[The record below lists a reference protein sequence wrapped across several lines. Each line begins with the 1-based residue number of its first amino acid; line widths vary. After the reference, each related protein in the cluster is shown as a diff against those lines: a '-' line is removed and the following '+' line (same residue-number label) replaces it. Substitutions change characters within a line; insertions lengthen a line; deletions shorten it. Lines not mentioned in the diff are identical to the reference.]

1 MYCHLFTINDTY
13 EHYVIKRWNINDTNL
28 SGIKNKLKAWLQLTT
43 FLKEKQKKKKKS
55 KTEPH
60 AMADTRVFKVV
71 GLPSQFSW
79 LSFTCFRFLSW
90 KKKTYQLLKC
100 L

>member
-43 FLKEKQKKKKKS
+43 FLKEKQKKKKK
-55 KTEPH
+55 E
-60 AMADTRVFKVV
+60 
-71 GLPSQFSW
+71 
-79 LSFTCFRFLSW
+79 
-90 KKKTYQLLKC
+90 
-100 L
+100 

>member
-1 MYCHLFTINDTY
+1 MI
-13 EHYVIKRWNINDTNL
+13 
-28 SGIKNKLKAWLQLTT
+28 TT
-43 FLKEKQKKKKKS
+43 DYFLKRKAKKKKS

-79 LSFTCFRFLSW
+79 LSFTCFRFLS
-90 KKKTYQLLKC
+90 
-100 L
+100 